1 MIRIFLK
8 KAYKQKMMIIKSEEV
23 NVIQTIETTYDWQA
37 SYVMSAGESSPGY
50 FF

>member
-23 NVIQTIETTYDWQA
+23 NVIQTIETTYD
-37 SYVMSAGESSPGY
+37 
-50 FF
+50 